1 MNTLDSI
8 EHNESLVIIWNHIE
22 EKAEDQEVAD
32 YARKKREQLDRL
44 LQGKIESDKNKKDF
58 DKQYAML
65 IDKEIRSELLESKK
79 LSDKNKKN
87 FDRQYMLLIEKE
99 IREVQKYD
107 KARKKIWK

>member
-8 EHNESLVIIWNHIE
+8 EHNEALVIIWNHIE
-22 EKAEDQEVAD
+22 EKADDEEVRL
-32 YARKKREQLDRL
+32 YA
-44 LQGKIESDKNKKDF
+44 KNKV
-58 DKQYAML
+58 KQL
-65 IDKEIRSELLESKK
+65 SELLESKK

-87 FDRQYMLLIEKE
+87 FDRQYMLLIDKE

>member
-8 EHNESLVIIWNHIE
+8 EHNEALVIIWNHIE
-22 EKAEDQEVAD
+22 EKADDEEVRL
-32 YARKKREQLDRL
+32 YA
-44 LQGKIESDKNKKDF
+44 KNKR
-58 DKQYAML
+58 KQL
-65 IDKEIRSELLESKK
+65 SELLVAKK

-99 IREVQKYD
+99 IIEVQKYD

>member
-22 EKAEDQEVAD
+22 EKADDEEVRL
-32 YARKKREQLDRL
+32 YA
-44 LQGKIESDKNKKDF
+44 KNKV
-58 DKQYAML
+58 KQL
-65 IDKEIRSELLESKK
+65 SELLESKK

>member
-8 EHNESLVIIWNHIE
+8 EHNEALVIIWNHIE
-22 EKAEDQEVAD
+22 EKADDEGVRL
-32 YARKKREQLDRL
+32 YA
-44 LQGKIESDKNKKDF
+44 KNKR
-58 DKQYAML
+58 KQL
-65 IDKEIRSELLESKK
+65 SELLVAKK

-107 KARKKIWK
+107 KARKKYGNSNTNTYSNFYTCNSNTTSNSR

>member
-1 MNTLDSI
+1 MNTIDSI

-22 EKAEDQEVAD
+22 EKADDEEVRL
-32 YARKKREQLDRL
+32 YA
-44 LQGKIESDKNKKDF
+44 KNKV
-58 DKQYAML
+58 KQL
-65 IDKEIRSELLESKK
+65 SELLESKK

>member
-8 EHNESLVIIWNHIE
+8 EHNEALVIIWNHIE
-22 EKAEDQEVAD
+22 EKADDEEVRL
-32 YARKKREQLDRL
+32 YA
-44 LQGKIESDKNKKDF
+44 KNKR
-58 DKQYAML
+58 KQL
-65 IDKEIRSELLESKK
+65 SELLVAKK